1 MYSPCCLDKLAEAVK
16 QEILRER
23 KTLEKACHIAV
34 VKLYKRGLEGVPL
47 IIYFRHPRT
56 GWSNHVVFV
65 LPNLI
70 VLDVTGEQ
78 YGNIPPV
85 YALDSIKK
93 YYDIISYDIGFVFF
107 YAGRP
112 ATKVE
117 ADLERL
123 VRRIMAEMTIKPK
136 KHGETK
142 LEKLAKSIFD
152 KSNLK

>member
-1 MYSPCCLDKLAEAVK
+1 M
-16 QEILRER
+16 
-23 KTLEKACHIAV
+23 
-34 VKLYKRGLEGVPL
+34 G
-47 IIYFRHPRT
+47 IYH
-56 GWSNHVVFV
+56 
-65 LPNLI
+65 
-70 VLDVTGEQ
+70 Q
-78 YGNIPPV
+78 YML
-85 YALDSIKK
+85 LDSIKK
-93 YYDIISYDIGFVFF
+93 YYDIVSYDIGFVFF